1 MKIFEANKRLKY
13 RFWLLT
19 SNVMV
24 WEYMLDILTKEFLKR
39 RERL

>member
-13 RFWLLT
+13 RFLLLT

-39 RERL
+39 RESL